1 MPFAYGLQAE
11 DQKMHSVNRCWTAR
25 HHVRLL
31 LPRCNANVRED
42 TGVSDER
49 DTDEM
54 VMVFEWICSTAQA
67 APFPFRTN
75 VIHGPPRSDQ
85 F

>member
-1 MPFAYGLQAE
+1 MPFDTDCRLKTRKCTQPVSVGLR
-11 DQKMHSVNRCWTAR
+11 DIMSDFYFLDLMRMF
-25 HHVRLL
+25 
-31 LPRCNANVRED
+31 RED

-54 VMVFEWICSTAQA
+54 VMVFEWICSTAPA
-67 APFPFRTN
+67 APFPFRTSAR
-75 VIHGPPRSDQ
+75 HGPPRSDQ